1 MRKRKKK
8 KKVLVKLLL
17 CDLKREKKNINS
29 IIRRLLRLYIYI
41 YIVISIFVEV
51 AFDIQRRNRWG
62 SGVFIAHSYL
72 YVIIKMKINR

>member
-41 YIVISIFVEV
+41 VISIFVEV
-51 AFDIQRRNRWG
+51 AFDIRRRNRWG